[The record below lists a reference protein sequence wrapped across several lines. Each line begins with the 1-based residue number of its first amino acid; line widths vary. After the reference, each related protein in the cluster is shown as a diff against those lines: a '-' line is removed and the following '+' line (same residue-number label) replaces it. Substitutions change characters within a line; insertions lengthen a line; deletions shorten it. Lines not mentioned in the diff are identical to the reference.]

1 MPTIAPSHKAIALY
15 YAELAQYDSHGV
27 AHELARKTAFQSLL
41 STLAPIAPK
50 DKWMLVPELAMAS
63 GRQPDGTL
71 QDDYHLPRGYW
82 EAKDLADDLDTEIRK
97 KIAAGYPLT
106 NTIFEDTHR
115 AVLYQGGKLYGAFNL
130 VSATELANLLNAFF
144 GYTAPVIESFAKAV
158 AAFREQV
165 PELAAGLRRR
175 IQAEHAAHN
184 PKFAAAWA
192 SFYGL
197 CKTSL
202 DPNMRSEQVDVMLVQ
217 HLLTERLFRTVFEN
231 RDFTRRNVIA
241 AEIEKVIDGL
251 TSRAFNRDDFLRTLD
266 PFYVSIEQTA
276 KGLTDWSQKQGFMNI
291 VYERFFQGYDVKDA
305 DTHGIVYTPQ
315 EIVDFMCA
323 SVEEVLR
330 SEFGT
335 SLSEQG
341 VQIVALSQVLPLAVR
356 GTCDAVAAA

>member
-1 MPTIAPSHKAIALY
+1 M
-15 YAELAQYDSHGV
+15 
-27 AHELARKTAFQSLL
+27 
-41 STLAPIAPK
+41 
-50 DKWMLVPELAMAS
+50 
-63 GRQPDGTL
+63 
-71 QDDYHLPRGYW
+71 
-82 EAKDLADDLDTEIRK
+82 
-97 KIAAGYPLT
+97 
-106 NTIFEDTHR
+106 
-115 AVLYQGGKLYGAFNL
+115 
-130 VSATELANLLNAFF
+130 
-144 GYTAPVIESFAKAV
+144 IESFAKAV

-184 PKFAAAWA
+184 PRFAAAWA

-251 TSRAFNRDDFLRTLD
+251 TSRSFNRDDFLRTLD

-276 KGLTDWSQKQGFMNI
+276 KGLTDWSQKQAFMNM

-335 SLSEQG
+335 SLSEPG

-356 GTCDAVAAA
+356 GTYDALAAA